1 MILESIDKLR
11 GTKKRPDID
20 SIFDS
25 VFKTVATNI
34 ERDTLA
40 DTLILL
46 YEKCFNAEFFLVCI
60 FSPKLEYTDQKKLR
74 TNFHAVYP

>member
-46 YEKCFNAEFFLVCI
+46 YEECFNAEFFLVCI
-60 FSPKLEYTDQKKLR
+60 FSPNTGIYGPEKTP
-74 TNFHAVYP
+74 H

>member
-11 GTKKRPDID
+11 GTKKRSDID

-46 YEKCFNAEFFLVCI
+46 YEKCFNAEFFLVRI
-60 FSPKLEYTDQKKLR
+60 FSPNTGIYGPEKSR
-74 TNFHAVYP
+74 H

>member
-46 YEKCFNAEFFLVCI
+46 CEKCLNAEFFLVRI
-60 FSPKLEYTDQKKLR
+60 FSPNTGIYGPEKTL
-74 TNFHAVYP
+74 H

>member
-20 SIFDS
+20 STFES
-25 VFKTVATNI
+25 LFKTVATNI

-46 YEKCFNAEFFLVCI
+46 CEKCLNAEFFLVRI
-60 FSPKLEYTDQKKLR
+60 FSPNTGIYGPEKTP
-74 TNFHAVYP
+74 H

>member
-11 GTKKRPDID
+11 GTKKRSDID

-46 YEKCFNAEFFLVCI
+46 CEKCLNAEFFLVRI
-60 FSPKLEYTDQKKLR
+60 FSPNTGIYRPEKTP
-74 TNFHAVYP
+74 H